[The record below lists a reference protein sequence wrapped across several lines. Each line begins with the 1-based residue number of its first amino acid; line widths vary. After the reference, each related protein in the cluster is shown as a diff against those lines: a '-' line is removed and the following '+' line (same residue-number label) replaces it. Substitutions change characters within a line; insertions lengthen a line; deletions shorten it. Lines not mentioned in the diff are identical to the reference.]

1 MPTTPPRKRLRF
13 TCVVCG
19 RRRGH
24 TLLAGFMGK
33 FRPVCE
39 DCVLRIEQA
48 RKFPTEGGHQD
59 HE

>member
-1 MPTTPPRKRLRF
+1 MQARPRKRLRF

-24 TLLAGFMGK
+24 TLLAGFLGK

-39 DCVLRIEQA
+39 DCATGLERQ
-48 RKFPTEGGHQD
+48 RKLANEGGCKGD
-59 HE
+59 E